1 MSCSWSVWWL
11 FTVLLVVLSFE
22 GLLTKGEAWS
32 SSLPRGQQIL
42 TNSQGGGLLMAFPE
56 GKRNCS
62 SISVTPLST
71 PAGV

>member
-1 MSCSWSVWWL
+1 M
-11 FTVLLVVLSFE
+11 LLVVLSFE

-42 TNSQGGGLLMAFPE
+42 PNSQGGGLLMAFPE
-56 GKRNCS
+56 GKKESKLDS